1 MKFLVSKIG
10 PRHASSTVNLDDTQ
24 TTPVGHRPAYL
35 NTRSLSALFAPH
47 RAHAHDA
54 PPRYTAISTRAC
66 YIFRIAVLIGRL
78 KVDFKI
84 LFGFF
89 CQGVTSGARDWV
101 RAARR
106 VHISNLH
113 TLLLPT
119 TTYLPSPLRLLPD
132 CTRFPSLHP
141 YQHFT
146 RYTCQR
152 DTCK

>member
-1 MKFLVSKIG
+1 MREITKVL
-10 PRHASSTVNLDDTQ
+10 ASSTVNLDDTQ
-24 TTPVGHRPAYL
+24 TTTVGHRPAYL
-35 NTRSLSALFAPH
+35 NTRSLSALFASH

-89 CQGVTSGARDWV
+89 CQGVTSGARDWA

-113 TLLLPT
+113 TPLASYHHLPPLPPPIPPGF
-119 TTYLPSPLRLLPD
+119 YSFPLPSSVSALH
-132 CTRFPSLHP
+132 SLHLSK
-141 YQHFT
+141 
-146 RYTCQR
+146 RYM
-152 DTCK
+152 